1 MSKKI
6 SINQLVKLISPFYLK
21 KGRPG
26 ERGKDGNPGQT
37 VSLKLL
43 LLPLP
48 SALFGLYYQQT
59 SMTVRHF

>member
-43 LLPLP
+43 PI
-48 SALFGLYYQQT
+48 ALFGLYYQQT